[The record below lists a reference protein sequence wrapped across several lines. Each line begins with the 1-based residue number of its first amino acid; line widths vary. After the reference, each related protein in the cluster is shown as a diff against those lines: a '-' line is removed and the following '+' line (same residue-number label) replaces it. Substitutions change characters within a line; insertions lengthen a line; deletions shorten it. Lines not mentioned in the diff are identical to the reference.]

1 MNSQWRAHRIG
12 LIDFWYYDE
21 EEFYFLDGRMLL
33 RGSNGSGKSVT
44 MQSFIPLIL
53 DGNMRPE
60 RLDPFGSRA
69 RKMENYLLEEGD
81 GREERTGYL
90 YMEFK
95 RQEEDV
101 YLTLG
106 IGMRARINKK
116 MEVWYFAITDGRRV
130 GKDIFLYKDG
140 RNKIACTRL
149 ELRNRIGEGGRLF
162 DSQREYAEAVNKLLF
177 GFETAGE
184 YKEMLELL
192 IQLRT
197 PKLSKDFKPTVI
209 NEILSNSLQTLSEED
224 LRPMSEAIE
233 NMDSQKTNLDALKE
247 SVQAAKQIEKVYNQY
262 NRIVLYEKAQLY
274 TDAAQEYDACKMR
287 SVELEKK
294 IADCQN
300 ALEQEQER
308 YEMLGQEEN
317 VLAEEKKSLDQS
329 DAARLKEQEQ
339 DYLEECRE
347 LAQAVSE
354 KEKQKEDKRDKR
366 RDIEQKIQKQE
377 EENEESGEQIEEHL
391 EEMEER
397 MEGIPFDEFTF
408 LKQELLE
415 QIQESVGAQAYDF
428 RSHKQLFQT
437 YLRNVEEGA
446 AILETEK
453 KHREKYDET
462 LKQVDQVQAERD
474 RMEKEL
480 QQYENLLHEIKAE
493 LTETV
498 YGWER
503 GNQELKI
510 PELTLQ
516 QISRQ
521 IEEFRQGQ
529 DYSEIRETLRVHLH
543 EREDVLR
550 SESYEEKQKAQEIQ
564 TLWKGK
570 KEELAAWELVKDP
583 EPEKSEAV
591 MENRRRLTEAG
602 IPFLQ
607 FYKTVEFDPSL
618 SPEQMSALE
627 EALLEMGILDAL
639 IIPAEYREQVLAMD
653 GGVCDK
659 YVFSDVEHVK
669 NNLLSVLNVDN
680 GENDILFYQKI
691 ANILSAV
698 RCVGVGTD
706 EADKQ
711 GSDDEVSRQGAEN
724 QMESAEETNA
734 SWEYHTWIGKQRNYR
749 LGILEGTITG
759 EYEAKYIGV
768 QARERFRK
776 QQIQQLSEECAE
788 LEQRLESV
796 LAVMQKKENSLNR
809 LQQEWNAF
817 PSGEDLKTAARSC
830 GEKEYEL
837 NLVSQR
843 IGKLKAELEQQRK
856 ALEEIRLQVQKIC
869 SKTYLKIRLDVF
881 REALENLKEY
891 REHLT
896 QLEIIYARYQN
907 GIASLISQKEYLD
920 DIDADLDD
928 ILYDLNRTE
937 RKLSEARRMVASI
950 QEQLALT
957 NYEEIKARLD
967 HCIRRLRELPGEKE
981 DSVKT
986 SATLRANI
994 REWKEKKAEN
1004 ETGQMIAGQ
1013 KADHFSEAFWEEYRL
1028 GYVQMEEENDSED
1041 RIRLAGK
1048 ICRALEGRFR
1058 NRKQS
1063 DFLGNV
1069 QEAYHQNRGALL
1081 EYNLT
1086 MVSLFEESDLS
1097 DTDSFGT
1104 SPVNRDSSAMGAGWK
1119 DFGISMKR
1127 IDIRAKYR
1135 GVSVR
1140 FKELIEKL
1148 EVDMEEQSR
1157 LLDDKDRE
1165 LFEDILAN
1173 TISKKIRARIQ
1184 ASKRWV
1190 DRMNERMESMKTSSG
1205 LKLSLRWKNKRAEK
1219 EEQLDTRALVELLQ
1233 KDVEIMR
1240 QDEVEQI
1247 SRHFRSKISEARK
1260 LSDDGDSTQSFHM
1273 IVREVLDYRK
1283 WFEFQLESQKTGE
1296 KKKELTDRVFF
1307 TFSGGE
1313 KAMAMYV
1320 PLFSAVAAKYA
1331 GARKDAPRLI
1341 SLDEAFAG
1349 VDEMN
1354 IRDMFRLMVQFGF
1367 DFMLNSQILW
1377 GDYDTVPKIAIY
1389 QLIRPENVKY
1399 VTVISYV
1406 WNGNA
1411 RILVDHVRDEE
1422 ETEDADERMPEL
1434 L

>member
-1 MNSQWRAHRIG
+1 MNSQWRAYRIG

-21 EEFYFLDGRMLL
+21 EEFHFLDGRMLL

-95 RQEEDV
+95 RQEEEV

-106 IGMRARINKK
+106 IGMRAHVNKK
-116 MEVWYFAITDGRRV
+116 LEVWYFTITDGRRI
-130 GKDIFLYKDG
+130 GKDFFLYKDE

-149 ELRNRIGEGGRLF
+149 ELRNRIGDGGRLF

-209 NEILSNSLQTLSEED
+209 NEILSNSLQTLSEDD

-233 NMDSQKTNLDALKE
+233 NMDSLKTNLDSLRD
-247 SVQAAKQIEKVYNQY
+247 SVQAARQIEKVYDQY
-262 NRIVLYEKAQLY
+262 NRIVLYNKAQFY
-274 TDAAQEYDACKMR
+274 TNASEEYEVCRKREADLEEKTTDCHKVLERERIRYENLAQEEA
-287 SVELEKK
+287 
-294 IADCQN
+294 
-300 ALEQEQER
+300 
-308 YEMLGQEEN
+308 

-347 LAQAVSE
+347 LSKSVKE
-354 KEKQKEDKRDKR
+354 KEKQREDKREKR
-366 RDIEQKIQKQE
+366 QDIENKIKNQE
-377 EENEESGEQIEEHL
+377 EDNEEFKGQIQTHL
-391 EEMEER
+391 EDMDAC

-408 LKQELLE
+408 LKQDLLQEIEGAAPDKEKTSYELKE
-415 QIQESVGAQAYDF
+415 KTSGIYYHVPQGYDF
-428 RSHKQLFQT
+428 RAHNQLFQT
-437 YLRNVEEGA
+437 YLKNVEEGTA
-446 AILETEK
+446 ALEMEK

-462 LKQVDQVQAERD
+462 LQQADQVQAERD
-474 RMEKEL
+474 RVEKEL
-480 QQYENLLHEIKAE
+480 HQYENLLHEIKAE
-493 LTETV
+493 LIENV

-503 GNQELKI
+503 ENRELKI
-510 PELTLQ
+510 PELTMQ

-521 IEEFRQGQ
+521 IDEFRQGQ

-550 SESYEEKQKAQEIQ
+550 AEYHEESRKEQEIQ
-564 TLWKGK
+564 KLLREKQ
-570 KEELAAWELVKDP
+570 EELAKWKAAKDP
-583 EPEKSEAV
+583 EPEKPETV

-607 FYKTVEFDPSL
+607 FYKTVDFEYSL
-618 SPEQMSALE
+618 SPEQMSRLE
-627 EALLEMGILDAL
+627 ETLLEMGILDAL
-639 IIPAEYREQVLAMD
+639 IIPSEYRNQVLAMD
-653 GGVCDK
+653 EGVCDK
-659 YVFSDVEHVK
+659 YIFSDVEHVK
-669 NNLLSVLNVDN
+669 NNLLQLLDVDN
-680 GENDILFYQKI
+680 AENDIIFYQKI
-691 ANILSAV
+691 ANILSGIAYT
-698 RCVGVGTD
+698 GVDETD
-706 EADKQ
+706 ARKSNL
-711 GSDDEVSRQGAEN
+711 SDHN
-724 QMESAEETNA
+724 K
-734 SWEYHTWIGKQRNYR
+734 YHTWISERGNYR

-759 EYEAKYIGV
+759 KYEAKYIGV
-768 QARERFRK
+768 QARERFRRR
-776 QQIQQLSEECAE
+776 QIEILEEECTKIEQQLIE
-788 LEQRLESV
+788 V
-796 LAVMQKKENSLNR
+796 LAVIQQKEASLKQ
-809 LQQEWNAF
+809 LHQEWNTF
-817 PSGEDLKTAARSC
+817 PSGDDLKTAARSC
-830 GEKEYEL
+830 GEKEYEF
-837 NLVSQR
+837 NLVSGR
-843 IGKLKAELEQQRK
+843 IVKLKNELEQQRR
-856 ALEEIRLQVQKIC
+856 ALEEIRLKAQKIC
-869 SKTYLKIRLDVF
+869 SKTYLKIRLDIF
-881 REALENLKEY
+881 KEALENLREY
-891 REHLT
+891 KEHLT
-896 QLEIIYARYQN
+896 QIEIIYARYQN
-907 GIASLISQKEYLD
+907 GMANLSAQMEYLE
-920 DIDADLDD
+920 DIDGDLDD
-928 ILYDLNRTE
+928 ILYDLTRTE
-937 RKLSEARRMVASI
+937 RKLSEAKRMAASI

-967 HCIRRLRELPGEKE
+967 HCIRRLREIPGEKE
-981 DSVKT
+981 NSVRA
-986 SATLRANI
+986 SATLKENI
-994 REWKEKKAEN
+994 RGLKEKQSEN
-1004 ETGQMIAGQ
+1004 EKSKTIAGR
-1013 KADHFSEAFWEEYRL
+1013 KADRFSEAFWEEYRL
-1028 GYVQMEEENDSED
+1028 GYVQMEENADSID
-1041 RIRLAGK
+1041 RIKLAGK
-1048 ICRALEGRFR
+1048 VCRMLEGKLR

-1069 QEAYHQNRGALL
+1069 QEAYHQNRGFLL

-1086 MVSLFEESDLS
+1086 MVSLFDGSDGLETSRLNEEEV
-1097 DTDSFGT
+1097 FET
-1104 SPVNRDSSAMGAGWK
+1104 S
-1119 DFGISMKR
+1119 GISMKR

-1135 GVSVR
+1135 GISVR

-1148 EVDMEEQSR
+1148 EADMEDQSR
-1157 LLDDKDRE
+1157 LLNDKDRE

-1190 DRMNERMESMKTSSG
+1190 DRMNEMMESMRTSSG
-1205 LKLSLRWKNKRAEK
+1205 LKLNLRWKNKRAEK

-1240 QDEVEQI
+1240 PDEVEQI
-1247 SRHFRSKISEARK
+1247 SRHFRSKINEARK

-1296 KKKELTDRVFF
+1296 KKKELTGRVFF

-1331 GARKDAPRLI
+1331 GARKDAPRMI

-1354 IRDMFRLMVQFGF
+1354 IRDMFRLMVEFGF

-1377 GDYDTVPKIAIY
+1377 GDYDTVPHIAIY

-1406 WNGNA
+1406 WNGNV
-1411 RILVDHVRDEE
+1411 RTLVDHIGDEI
-1422 ETEDADERMPEL
+1422 EDEIVE
-1434 L
+1434 

>member
-21 EEFYFLDGRMLL
+21 EEFHFLDGRMLL

-90 YMEFK
+90 YIEFK

-106 IGMRARINKK
+106 IGMRARVNKK

-140 RNKIACTRL
+140 RSKIACTRL
-149 ELRNRIGEGGRLF
+149 ELRNRIGAGGRLF
-162 DSQREYAEAVNKLLF
+162 DTQREYAEAVNKLLF

-209 NEILSNSLQTLSEED
+209 NEILSNSLQTLSEDD

-233 NMDSQKTNLDALKE
+233 NMDSQKTNLDALRE
-247 SVQAAKQIEKVYNQY
+247 SVQAARQIEKVYDQY
-262 NRIVLYEKAQLY
+262 NRIVLYDKAQLY
-274 TDAAQEYDACKMR
+274 TNGAEEYEACRKR
-287 SVELEKK
+287 SSELEEK
-294 IADCQN
+294 IADCRK
-300 ALEQEQER
+300 ALEQEQVH
-308 YEMLGQEEN
+308 YEALGQEES

-339 DYLEECRE
+339 DYLEECQE
-347 LAQAVSE
+347 LARSVKE
-354 KEKQKEDKRDKR
+354 KEKQQEDKREKR
-366 RDIEQKIQKQE
+366 RDIEKKVQKQE
-377 EENEESGEQIEEHL
+377 EDNEDSKEQIQEHL
-391 EEMEER
+391 EEMDER

-415 QIQESVGAQAYDF
+415 DPTGYDF
-428 RSHKQLFQT
+428 RSHKQLFQN
-437 YLRNVEEGA
+437 YLKNVEEGA
-446 AILETEK
+446 AVLETEK

-462 LKQVDQVQAERD
+462 LRQVDQVQAERD
-474 RMEKEL
+474 RVEKEL

-493 LTETV
+493 LTEKV

-503 GNQELKI
+503 ENRELKI
-510 PELTLQ
+510 PELTMQ

-529 DYSEIRETLRVHLH
+529 DYSEIRESLREHLH
-543 EREDVLR
+543 EREDILR
-550 SESYEEKQKAQEIQ
+550 EKYRQEKQTEQEIQ
-564 TLWKGK
+564 TLLREKQ
-570 KEELAAWELVKDP
+570 EELARWEAAKDP
-583 EPEKSEAV
+583 EPEKPEAV
-591 MENRRRLTEAG
+591 TENRRRLAEAG
-602 IPFLQ
+602 IPFLP
-607 FYKTVEFDPSL
+607 FYKTVDFESSL
-618 SPEQMSALE
+618 SQEQMSRLE

-639 IIPAEYREQVLAMD
+639 IIPAEYRKQVLSMD

-659 YVFSDVEHVK
+659 YIFSDAEHIK
-669 NNLLSVLNVDN
+669 NNLLQVLDVDN
-680 GENDILFYQKI
+680 GEGDILFYQKI
-691 ANILSAV
+691 AGVLST
-698 RCVGVGTD
+698 VGWTERGCELDAEQQENTG
-706 EADKQ
+706 EKQ
-711 GSDDEVSRQGAEN
+711 IPYEH
-724 QMESAEETNA
+724 
-734 SWEYHTWIGKQRNYR
+734 HTWIHEQGNYR

-759 EYEAKYIGV
+759 TYEAKYIGT

-776 QQIQQLSEECAE
+776 QQMEQLAGECAE
-788 LEQRLESV
+788 LGQKLEGVRAILQEEEDS
-796 LAVMQKKENSLNR
+796 LKK
-809 LQQEWNAF
+809 LQQEWNDF

-830 GEKEYEL
+830 GEKEYEFDL
-837 NLVSQR
+837 ISQQVGR
-843 IGKLKAELEQQRK
+843 VKAELEQQRK
-856 ALEEIRLQVQKIC
+856 VLEEIRLKVQKVC

-891 REHLT
+891 KEHLT
-896 QLEIIYARYQN
+896 QIEIVYARYQN
-907 GIASLISQKEYLD
+907 GIANLFSQREYLE

-928 ILYDLNRTE
+928 ILYDRNRTE
-937 RKLSEARRMVASI
+937 RKLSETRRMVASI

-957 NYEEIKARLD
+957 NYEEIKVRLD

-981 DSVKT
+981 NSVRT

-994 REWKEKKAEN
+994 RELEEKQSAN
-1004 ETGQMIAGQ
+1004 EKSRDIAGR
-1013 KADHFSEAFWEEYRL
+1013 KADYFSEAFWEEYRL
-1028 GYVQMEEENDSED
+1028 GYVQIEETTDSME
-1041 RIRLAGK
+1041 RIKLAEK
-1048 ICRALEGRFR
+1048 ICRMLEGRFR

-1086 MVSLFEESDLS
+1086 MASLFEEPDEPG
-1097 DTDSFGT
+1097 TDRYGVDQLGMDELEAAEASKYFG
-1104 SPVNRDSSAMGAGWK
+1104 V
-1119 DFGISMKR
+1119 SMKR
-1127 IDIRAKYR
+1127 IDLRAKYR
-1135 GVSVR
+1135 GISVR

-1157 LLDDKDRE
+1157 LLNDKDRE

-1190 DRMNERMESMKTSSG
+1190 DRMNEMMESMRTSSG

-1247 SRHFRSKISEARK
+1247 SRHFRSKINEARK

-1354 IRDMFRLMVQFGF
+1354 IRDMFRLMVEFGF
-1367 DFMLNSQILW
+1367 DFMINSQILW
-1377 GDYDTVPKIAIY
+1377 GDYDTVPNIAIY

-1406 WNGNA
+1406 WNGNVRSLVP
-1411 RILVDHVRDEE
+1411 RIDDETKAGGA
-1422 ETEDADERMPEL
+1422 ETEHQE
-1434 L
+1434 